1 MENLTQKNESI
12 KQIVMERLLED
23 GYTMSN
29 KQWDKISNMPFLMT
43 YITGTKIVNE
53 EDYTYNFIKHYIDT
67 YGLPTNDEI
76 EVMNEI
82 EKTILTQE

>member
-12 KQIVMERLLED
+12 KQIV
-23 GYTMSN
+23 
-29 KQWDKISNMPFLMT
+29 
-43 YITGTKIVNE
+43 
-53 EDYTYNFIKHYIDT
+53 KHYIDT